1 MLQPVMKTISLIIV
15 GVTGLI
21 TGQLVA
27 EASDNE
33 GEQRELI
40 EVRAQECSSEQ
51 SDDWGDSPQRLRK
64 DDCQH

>member
-1 MLQPVMKTISLIIV
+1 MLQPAMKTISWIIV

-21 TGQLVA
+21 AGQLVA

-40 EVRAQECSSEQ
+40 EVRTQECSSEQ

-64 DDCQH
+64 DDCQQ